1 MRGVNVGQDGILRG
15 GCQPPPACQGRA
27 QGARPIGR
35 ALPNCP
41 TILLLGIIALSGCG
55 RYADFKL
62 PPVSGGDPNM
72 TFAFEAQPEP
82 VLTAGEGWESH
93 DVLNPSVISRS
104 QPQSLL
110 NFYSGFDG
118 HTWRTGLA
126 ASGDGT
132 HWQKQG
138 VILSPD
144 PQTWEGSYIAANGSA
159 LWYENQFWYWYQAGP
174 RERPRIG
181 LSTSEPRPSGSDWH
195 WRKEPN
201 PVLEPGPYGSWDEY
215 GVADPY
221 VVRIEPYFYLFYL
234 GQDRARRQRLGVA
247 RSTDGVRWEKLRAN
261 PVLELGDP
269 GAFDENGLG
278 EPAVWN
284 SHGFYW
290 MLYTGLDTA
299 ENRRLG
305 LARSIDGV
313 HWRKLPVV
321 FGGNQP
327 WDAKV
332 VCDPTV
338 EVAGGVIRVWFGGG
352 DVASPDENLHGRI
365 GLAILRPVTAIRP
378 EDTGG
383 RVVR

>member
-1 MRGVNVGQDGILRG
+1 MMGPGAGGRGPGRAG
-15 GCQPPPACQGRA
+15 GC
-27 QGARPIGR
+27 
-35 ALPNCP
+35 
-41 TILLLGIIALSGCG
+41 LLLGLLALSGCG
-55 RYADFKL
+55 RYADFAL

-72 TFAFEAQPEP
+72 TFAFEAQAEP
-82 VLTAGEGWESH
+82 VLTAGDGWESH
-93 DVLNPSVISRS
+93 DVLNPSVISEHR
-104 QPQSLL
+104 PRPANPAGTPPGPWPLL
-110 NFYSGFDG
+110 LYSGFDG
-118 HTWRTGLA
+118 RTWRTGLA
-126 ASGDGT
+126 VSDDGT

-159 LWYENQFWYWYQAGP
+159 LWHENQFWYWYQAGP
-174 RERPRIG
+174 RESPRIG
-181 LSTSEPRPSGSDWH
+181 LARAADTRS
-195 WRKEPN
+195 WRKEPK
-201 PVLEPGPYGSWDEY
+201 PVLDPGPYGSWDEY

-221 VVRIEPYFYLFYL
+221 VIRIEPYFYLFYL

-247 RSTDGVRWEKLRAN
+247 RSTDGIRWQKLRAN
-261 PVLELGDP
+261 PVLELGDD

-290 MLYTGLDTA
+290 MLYTGRDTA

-305 LARSIDGV
+305 LARSTDGV
-313 HWRKLPVV
+313 QWRKLPVV
-321 FGGNQP
+321 FSGNQP

-352 DVASPDENLHGRI
+352 DVASPDENLHGKI
-365 GLAILRPVTAIRP
+365 GAAIFRPVSAIRP
-378 EDTGG
+378 EDNG
-383 RVVR
+383 VR